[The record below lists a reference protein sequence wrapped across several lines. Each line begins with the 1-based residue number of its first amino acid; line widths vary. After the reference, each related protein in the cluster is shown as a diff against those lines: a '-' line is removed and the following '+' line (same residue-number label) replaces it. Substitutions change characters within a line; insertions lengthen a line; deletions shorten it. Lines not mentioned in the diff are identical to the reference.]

1 MALVFSLSVALQM
14 VVSNS
19 CSGSQIFHWALHFA
33 SEWRQPRDEIQV
45 LRDTIV
51 GLGVQFTQRAR
62 MLFTLLGSKNVLVL
76 LHINWSRNSRI
87 PKGICSI
94 GRSMNLEI

>member
-1 MALVFSLSVALQM
+1 MEKSEVTAMDDTNESQPTNPWNQTLQAANAKA
-14 VVSNS
+14 VTT
-19 CSGSQIFHWALHFA
+19 A
-33 SEWRQPRDEIQV
+33 RQ
-45 LRDTIV
+45 
-51 GLGVQFTQRAR
+51 QFTQRAR